1 MPIIRRAVDMS
12 AGLAEESLM
21 ARKVGRPGKHGGKG
35 KPVRIDPDL
44 AAKARI
50 VALRRKIPLSDYLS
64 GVIRARVLKDFAK
77 VMQEAGEEGG
87 EK

>member
-1 MPIIRRAVDMS
+1 MS
-12 AGLAEESLM
+12 AGLAERPVM
-21 ARKVGRPGKHGGKG
+21 AKKAGRPRKPGGKG

-44 AAKARI
+44 AAKAQI
-50 VALRRKIPLSDYLS
+50 VALRRRIALSDYLS
-64 GVIRARVLKDFAK
+64 SIIRARVLKDFAK